1 MSYGLQTSGGSWW
14 DTNSS
19 YDTPVYPETVVR
31 DIATQGQDVQTSGSN
46 DSWTD
51 FFKTTVSQVFD
62 YALKKDAVLTGA
74 EVQKT
79 LQTQPVYTYPVGS
92 IRQTPA
98 APQIVPGISNTLLLI
113 GAGVGVYLLT
123 QK

>member
-1 MSYGLQTSGGSWW
+1 MAYGLQTSGGSWW

-31 DIATQGQDVQTSGSN
+31 DIATQGQAVQTASSN
-46 DSWTD
+46 DGWTD

-79 LQTQPVYTYPVGS
+79 LQTPVYQPVPIYS
-92 IRQTPA
+92 QA
-98 APQIVPGISNTLLLI
+98 AQAQQIVPGISNMLLLI
-113 GAGVGVYLLT
+113 GAAVGVYLVT